1 MHRFEESFVVRGRR
15 PEEVFDFIAD
25 PAHGA
30 EWISAVKE
38 VRAEGEPGV
47 GRELHARAGLLGVEF
62 TTVSTVT
69 AHDRP
74 DHYAF
79 AAEKPFRSEFDF
91 RFSEA
96 DGGTRVDATFATDPG
111 RFFKLG
117 GRLVARTME
126 KQFRGDL
133 DAVRRELSV

>member
-1 MHRFEESFVVRGRR
+1 MHRFEESFVVRGRTAD
-15 PEEVFDFIAD
+15 EVFDFIAD

-30 EWISAVKE
+30 DWISAVKD
-38 VRAEGEPGV
+38 VRAEGDPAV
-47 GRELHARAGLLGVEF
+47 GRELHARARLLGVEF
-62 TTVSTVT
+62 TTVSVVT

-79 AAEKPFRSEFDF
+79 SGQKPFFSEFDF
-91 RFSEA
+91 RFA
-96 DGGTRVDATFATDPG
+96 DTDDGTRVDATFTTDPG
-111 RFFKLG
+111 SFFKVG

-133 DAVRRELSV
+133 DNVRRELST